1 MSDGYRVYRELNK
14 RLRCWAHLQRKAKGI
29 AESLDKDAAEFGKQA
44 REVIMRKITYG
55 TRSDEGTR
63 VFALLAS
70 VIDTCRLR
78 DVSPWRYLE
87 LVIKERRSGRDV
99 PPLPIAKKTSKLT
112 YNS

>member
-1 MSDGYRVYRELNK
+1 MRQNVL
-14 RLRCWAHLQRKAKGI
+14 LRHW
-29 AESLDKDAAEFGKQA
+29 
-44 REVIMRKITYG
+44 VIMRKITYG

-63 VFALLAS
+63 IFALLAS

-99 PPLPIAKKTSKLT
+99 PPLPITVEAGS
-112 YNS
+112 